1 MLKRVKPNSLYSG
14 TKRTLV
20 PEELGEF
27 RTEGE
32 PIAVPMDFEFLLENS
47 KGPGKRQ
54 APVGRG
60 AEAVPVPMNFEFLLE
75 NSKGPGKRQA
85 PTGRGAEA
93 VPVPMNLGFLTKPTA
108 IAGKRRVPSSLI
120 AVGFH
125 ALVLVGAL
133 LVPLW
138 YTEALQV
145 HQVMKVTRLV
155 APPPPPLS
163 APARLAP
170 APATR
175 RAVPTRRTKP
185 VIQTLTRK
193 LVRPTAIPHE
203 IAQNLEPV
211 VVELGGSGAPGDIP
225 DGILGGVP
233 GGVPGG
239 QLGGVIGGVLGGIPM
254 AVPPPVEIDEPRG
267 PVRVG
272 SGIRQ
277 PQRLT
282 YVSPAYPPAAFR
294 ARIQG
299 DVRIDAI
306 IDANGRVV
314 ELKLLAGHPLLVK
327 AAMRAVQQ
335 WVYEPTYLNERPIPV
350 VFAITVEFRLG

>member
-1 MLKRVKPNSLYSG
+1 MVKRVKPNSLYSG

-20 PEELGEF
+20 PEEFGEF

-32 PIAVPMDFEFLLENS
+32 PIA
-47 KGPGKRQ
+47 
-54 APVGRG
+54 
-60 AEAVPVPMNFEFLLE
+60 VPMNFEFLLE
-75 NSKGPGKRQA
+75 NSKGPGKRRA
-85 PTGRGAEA
+85 HTGRAAEA

-155 APPPPPLS
+155 APPPAAPP
-163 APARLAP
+163 PPPRLAP

-185 VIQTLTRK
+185 VVQTLTRK

-203 IAQNLEPV
+203 IAQKLEPV

-225 DGILGGVP
+225 DGILGDIP

-239 QLGGVIGGVLGGIPM
+239 QLGGVIGGVLGGIPA
-254 AVPPPVEIDEPRG
+254 AVPPPVEIDEPRE
-267 PVRVG
+267 PVRLG

-282 YVSPAYPPAAFR
+282 YVRPANPPAAVG

-299 DVRIDAI
+299 VVRIDAI
-306 IDANGRVV
+306 IDTNGRVV
-314 ELKLLAGHPLLVK
+314 EMRVLAGHPLLV
-327 AAMRAVQQ
+327 RAVMHAVKQ
-335 WVYEPTYLNERPIPV
+335 WIYEPTYVNGRPVPV
-350 VFAITVEFRLG
+350 VFEITVEFRLG

>member
-1 MLKRVKPNSLYSG
+1 MVKRVKPNSLYSG

-20 PEELGEF
+20 PKELGEF

-32 PIAVPMDFEFLLENS
+32 PIPVLMDFEFLLENS
-47 KGPGKRQ
+47 KGPGKRR
-54 APVGRG
+54 API
-60 AEAVPVPMNFEFLLE
+60 
-75 NSKGPGKRQA
+75 
-85 PTGRGAEA
+85 GRGAEA
-93 VPVPMNLGFLTKPTA
+93 VPVPMNLGFLTKPTE
-108 IAGKRRVPSSLI
+108 IAGKRRIPSSLI

-145 HQVMKVTRLV
+145 HQVKRTWLV

-163 APARLAP
+163 APPRLAP

-211 VVELGGSGAPGDIP
+211 VVELSGSGVSGDIP
-225 DGILGGVP
+225 DGLLGGVP

-239 QLGGVIGGVLGGIPM
+239 QLGGVIGGVLGGIPA
-254 AVPPPVEIDEPRG
+254 AVPPPVEIDEP
-267 PVRVG
+267 
-272 SGIRQ
+272 
-277 PQRLT
+277 
-282 YVSPAYPPAAFR
+282 
-294 ARIQG
+294 
-299 DVRIDAI
+299 
-306 IDANGRVV
+306 
-314 ELKLLAGHPLLVK
+314 
-327 AAMRAVQQ
+327 
-335 WVYEPTYLNERPIPV
+335 
-350 VFAITVEFRLG
+350 